1 MCRLSAPLASSHY
14 LCKCQRV
21 LTELWAELR
30 KSVWHEL
37 SGLMPTHDVSDLL
50 SALLRASTMKG
61 RQSVLAYDITFRH
74 KVIVG
79 SLVCPVDAAW
89 LPQYGGG
96 RQLGCPVV
104 AAPALAE
111 VTAAGQVVED
121 NAVQSSSRQSPFLQP
136 DAGLFSFAAGSS
148 PQRACCCATRPLQPA
163 TPSASVPPRQR
174 LLFLPECGVSLG
186 VLAVVVRQLR
196 PSYFSLGREAESTTA
211 REREREKE
219 RGRHKNTF

>member
-1 MCRLSAPLASSHY
+1 M
-14 LCKCQRV
+14 
-21 LTELWAELR
+21 
-30 KSVWHEL
+30 WHEL

-136 DAGLFSFAAGSS
+136 DAVLFSFAAGSS